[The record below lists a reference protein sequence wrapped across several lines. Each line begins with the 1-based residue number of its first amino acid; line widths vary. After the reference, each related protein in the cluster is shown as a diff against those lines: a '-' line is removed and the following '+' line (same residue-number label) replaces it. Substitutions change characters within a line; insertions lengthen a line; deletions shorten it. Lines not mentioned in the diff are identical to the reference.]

1 MGIFLSGD
9 LYTTFIF
16 FEMMSFASY
25 VWVVQEETPEAI
37 SASRSYLT
45 IGVLGG
51 LVTLMGVFLLYHL
64 AGTLQLDALRDA
76 CAAVENRR
84 LLYAAGG
91 CILFGFAAKAGM
103 FPLHFWM
110 PRSYTAAP
118 APATAIVVRR
128 IEQGG
133 YFRRFDR
140 IL

>member
-1 MGIFLSGD
+1 MG
-9 LYTTFIF
+9 
-16 FEMMSFASY
+16 
-25 VWVVQEETPEAI
+25 VQEETPEAV

-84 LLYAAGG
+84 LLYAGRWLYPVWLCSEGG
-91 CILFGFAAKAGM
+91 HVPAAFLDAPILHGGPCTCYGDF
-103 FPLHFWM
+103 
-110 PRSYTAAP
+110 
-118 APATAIVVRR
+118 VRR

-133 YFRRFDR
+133 YFRRFDAYPVTCFTGMP
-140 IL
+140 IGVC